1 MFMHPQHLQQA
12 DLYFEQLLTTRIA
25 ALTPYAWG
33 VSDLEID
40 AEALVNGQLH
50 VPRFTGVLQD
60 GLPIQFERGQAEAPA
75 ARPVE
80 QFFKTSMKS
89 LEVYLG
95 VPREREGAA
104 SYETPERPSDRARY
118 KLSVREVADLAA
130 AENAVP
136 VTFAQR
142 NVRILFGPEPRE
154 DFECIKIAELVRD
167 PSGALAVS
175 DAYVPPILRLSAS
188 RYITEGL
195 RNALRV
201 MVGKRRELAESRR
214 QRDAAAMEFTGQDV
228 TRYLQLSA
236 LNGLIPVINHAMEAG
251 DLPPQTAYLLL
262 CQTVGQL
269 STFHPTVDPTDLPK
283 FQYTQLYATFSGLF
297 ERLQVILQG
306 LSAERCITVELEARR
321 DGVHYAQI
329 KDERFLRCT
338 EYLLAVRAE
347 LPEREVA
354 DSLPQLSKIANWEEI
369 RTLVKA
375 ATPGVPVEVTFRP
388 PPEVPV
394 KPGIVYFK
402 LKSGDAGWKGI
413 LTAQTVA
420 VYLPKPFDPGRTR
433 VELLGVPPATANA
446 GAR

>member
-1 MFMHPQHLQQA
+1 MFMHPHHLQQA
-12 DLYFEQLLTTRIA
+12 DLYFEQLLASRIG
-25 ALTPYAWG
+25 ALTPYGWG
-33 VSDLEID
+33 VIDLEID
-40 AEALVNGQLH
+40 EEALANGQLQLL
-50 VPRFTGVLQD
+50 RFAAVLQD
-60 GLPIQFERGQAEAPA
+60 GLFIQFERGQVEAPA

-95 VPREREGAA
+95 VPRERDGAA
-104 SYETPERPSDRARY
+104 SYETPDRPSDRARF
-118 KLSVREVADLAA
+118 KHSVRDVADLGA
-130 AENAVP
+130 AENVVP

-142 NVRILFGPEPRE
+142 NLRVLFGPESRD
-154 DFECIKIAELVRD
+154 DFECIKIAEVVRS
-167 PSGALAVS
+167 PAGALALS
-175 DAYVPPILRLSAS
+175 EAYVPPSLRISAS
-188 RYITEGL
+188 RYIVDGL
-195 RNALRV
+195 RSALKA

-214 QRDAAAMEFTGQDV
+214 QRDAASMEFTGQDV

-236 LNGLIPVINHAMEAG
+236 LNGLIPVINHAVEAG
-251 DLPPQTAYLLL
+251 DLSPQMAYLLL

-269 STFHPTVDPTDLPK
+269 STFHPTIDPTDLPK
-283 FQYTQLYATFSGLF
+283 FEYSQLYATFSGLF

-306 LSAERCITVELEARR
+306 VVTERCITVQLEARR

-347 LPEREVA
+347 LPEREIA

-413 LTAQTVA
+413 LTDQTVA

-433 VELLGVPPATANA
+433 VELLGVPALNA
-446 GAR
+446 VAR

>member
-1 MFMHPQHLQQA
+1 MNPPQRVVWSEGMFMHPQHLQQA

-33 VSDLEID
+33 LSDLEID

-50 VPRFTGVLQD
+50 VPRFAGVLQD
-60 GLPIQFERGQAEAPA
+60 GLSLQFERGQAEAPA

-175 DAYVPPILRLSAS
+175 DAYVPPILRISAS
-188 RYITEGL
+188 RYVTEGL
-195 RNALRV
+195 
-201 MVGKRRELAESRR
+201 
-214 QRDAAAMEFTGQDV
+214 
-228 TRYLQLSA
+228 
-236 LNGLIPVINHAMEAG
+236 
-251 DLPPQTAYLLL
+251 
-262 CQTVGQL
+262 
-269 STFHPTVDPTDLPK
+269 
-283 FQYTQLYATFSGLF
+283 
-297 ERLQVILQG
+297 
-306 LSAERCITVELEARR
+306 
-321 DGVHYAQI
+321 
-329 KDERFLRCT
+329 
-338 EYLLAVRAE
+338 
-347 LPEREVA
+347 
-354 DSLPQLSKIANWEEI
+354 
-369 RTLVKA
+369 
-375 ATPGVPVEVTFRP
+375 
-388 PPEVPV
+388 
-394 KPGIVYFK
+394 
-402 LKSGDAGWKGI
+402 
-413 LTAQTVA
+413 
-420 VYLPKPFDPGRTR
+420 
-433 VELLGVPPATANA
+433 
-446 GAR
+446 

>member
-1 MFMHPQHLQQA
+1 MHPQHLQQA
-12 DLYFEQLLTTRIA
+12 DLYLEQLLATRIG
-25 ALTPYAWG
+25 ALTPYGWG
-33 VSDLEID
+33 VVDLQID
-40 AEALVNGQLH
+40 EEALANGQLH
-50 VPRFTGVLQD
+50 LLRFTGVLQE
-60 GLPIQFERGQAEAPA
+60 GLTLQFERGQPEAPA

-80 QFFKTSMKS
+80 QWFKTSMKS

-95 VPREREGAA
+95 LPREREGAA
-104 SYETPERPSDRARY
+104 SYETPERPSDRARF
-118 KLSVREVADLAA
+118 KLSVREVADFAA
-130 AENAVP
+130 AENVVP

-142 NVRILFGPEPRE
+142 NVRVLFGPEARD
-154 DFECIKIAELVRD
+154 DFECIKIAELIRG
-167 PSGALAVS
+167 PGGELALS
-175 DAYVPPILRLSAS
+175 EAYVPPCLRISAS
-188 RYITEGL
+188 GYIADGL
-195 RNALRV
+195 RAALKA
-201 MVGKRRELAESRR
+201 MVGKRRDLAESRR
-214 QRDAAAMEFTGQDV
+214 QRDAASMEFTGQDV

-236 LNGLIPVINHAMEAG
+236 LNGLIPVVNHAVEAA
-251 DLPPQTAYLLL
+251 DLSPQLAYLLL

-269 STFHPTVDPTDLPK
+269 STFHPTIDPTDLPK

-306 LSAERCITVELEARR
+306 VATERCITVQLEARR

-329 KDERFLRCT
+329 KDERFLRCG

-375 ATPGVPVEVTFRP
+375 STPGVPVEVTFRP
-388 PPEVPV
+388 PPEVAV

-413 LTAQTVA
+413 IADQTVA
-420 VYLPKPFDPGRTR
+420 VYLPKPFDPSRTR
-433 VELLGVPPATANA
+433 VELLGVPTANNVA
-446 GAR
+446 AR